1 MHTHW
6 HTLSHQS
13 NQPCQ
18 RSACFHISPSLL
30 RTDQSPASMLR
41 ATEFGSSFLHVW
53 ETFALDALSSGI
65 CNVSPCVVLHN
76 FISRMH
82 AKTYSAD
89 FTGGETKLSSEGTEQ
104 NGVIHQCPGLFKQQ
118 LQWGS
123 MTVNLGTLG
132 WMPIV
137 QKQRLHTITWKQR
150 ASSEPSRA
158 YRGSDSS

>member
-1 MHTHW
+1 MPTFW
-6 HTLSHQS
+6 MFS
-13 NQPCQ
+13 
-18 RSACFHISPSLL
+18 HISPPSFAQINLLPVCYGPQNLGAPFFMSGKRSHWTPCPLAYAMFPRVLFCTILSLEC
-30 RTDQSPASMLR
+30 TPKH
-41 ATEFGSSFLHVW
+41 T
-53 ETFALDALSSGI
+53 ALTL
-65 CNVSPCVVLHN
+65 L
-76 FISRMH
+76 
-82 AKTYSAD
+82 
-89 FTGGETKLSSEGTEQ
+89 GGETKLSSEGTEQ

-137 QKQRLHTITWKQR
+137 QKQRLHTITCKQR